1 MDVLPL
7 NRYSFILFYV
17 FFFYLFFHLFKSY
30 SCVFIRNEKATD
42 PNLEAMLAC
51 EQALLFGQTKRTSR
65 ERASEGLPLAA
76 SLLARAFSR
85 DSFIGELARRLRP

>member
-1 MDVLPL
+1 M
-7 NRYSFILFYV
+7 
-17 FFFYLFFHLFKSY
+17 
-30 SCVFIRNEKATD
+30 FIRNEKATD

-76 SLLARAFSR
+76 SPLARAFSR
-85 DSFIGELARRLRP
+85 ESFFTRPNRRACSQAKAMWVCTA